1 MLLPDLV
8 HYQRRSAMTV
18 KFFAYFRDPDFAGC
32 KEMEWPEK
40 AETVIALCRQIADR
54 FGDKFRTELLTSD
67 GNGVSDRSIVM
78 VNGRR
83 IDFIGGP
90 GAPLTDTD
98 TVLVFPVV
106 AGG

>member
-1 MLLPDLV
+1 
-8 HYQRRSAMTV
+8 MTV
-18 KFFAYFRDPDFAGC
+18 KFFAYYRDPDFAGC
-32 KEMEWPEK
+32 KEMEWPEH
-40 AETVIALCRQIADR
+40 ADTVIGLCRQLADR
-54 FGDKFRTELLTSD
+54 FGDKFRIELITPD
-67 GNGVSDRSIVM
+67 GSGICDRSIVM

-90 GAPLTDTD
+90 GAPLKDTD

>member
-1 MLLPDLV
+1 MK
-8 HYQRRSAMTV
+8 V
-18 KFFAYFRDPDFAGC
+18 KFFAYYRDPGFAGC
-32 KEMEWPEK
+32 KEMEWPYH
-40 AETVIALCRQIADR
+40 ADTVIDLCCQIADR
-54 FGDKFRTELLTSD
+54 FGDKFRRELITPD
-67 GNGVSDRSIVM
+67 GSGICDRSIVM

-90 GAPLTDTD
+90 DAPLKDTD

>member
-1 MLLPDLV
+1 
-8 HYQRRSAMTV
+8 MTV
-18 KFFAYFRDPDFAGC
+18 KFFAYFRDPDYAGC

-40 AETVIALCRQIADR
+40 AETVIGLCHQIADR
-54 FGDKFRTELLTSD
+54 FGEKFRGELLTVDSS
-67 GNGVSDRSIVM
+67 GISDRSIVM

-83 IDFIGGP
+83 IDFLDGP
-90 GAPLTDTD
+90 ATLLDDTD

>member
-1 MLLPDLV
+1 
-8 HYQRRSAMTV
+8 MTV

>member
-1 MLLPDLV
+1 
-8 HYQRRSAMTV
+8 MTV
-18 KFFAYFRDPDFAGC
+18 KYFAYYRDPDFAVC

-40 AETVIALCRQIADR
+40 AATVIELCHQIADK
-54 FGDKFRTELLTSD
+54 FGDKFRSELLTPD
-67 GNGVSDRSIVM
+67 GSGISDRSIIM

-90 GAPLTDTD
+90 GAPLKDTD
-98 TVLVFPVV
+98 TVLQFPVV

>member
-1 MLLPDLV
+1 MI
-8 HYQRRSAMTV
+8 V
-18 KFFAYFRDPDFAGC
+18 KFFAFYRDPGFAGC

-40 AETVIALCRQIADR
+40 ADTVIGLCRQIADR
-54 FGDKFRTELLTSD
+54 FGEKFRAELLTPD
-67 GNGVSDRSIVM
+67 GEGICDRSIIM

-83 IDFIGGP
+83 IEFLDGILT
-90 GAPLTDTD
+90 PLKDTD